1 MWRIRKIKTK
11 IKWMVKRGGRQCME
25 REGRQRE
32 RGIHT
37 YASMILLKII
47 RDENHQEWCAVDL
60 YGQVKVVERE
70 TSCVVV

>member
-1 MWRIRKIKTK
+1 
-11 IKWMVKRGGRQCME
+11 ME